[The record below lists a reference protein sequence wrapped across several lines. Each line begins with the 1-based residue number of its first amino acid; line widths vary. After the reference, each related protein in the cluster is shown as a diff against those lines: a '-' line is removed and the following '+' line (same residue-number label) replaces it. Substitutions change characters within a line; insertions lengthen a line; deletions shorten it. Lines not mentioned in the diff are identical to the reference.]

1 MYRILIVENDD
12 AIRAGLMTAL
22 DYDALGFQ
30 PMAASGFTEGL
41 RLSKTIQPEVVLVDA
56 NLDGGRGAELIRQ
69 LTALCPGV
77 ITCVLLPA
85 EEFVRMRSFM
95 RSGARDYLL
104 QPVDWKSLLGF
115 LRWVLEEGLPSAD
128 PLSSGEPETDPVL
141 GVSYETLSRSTQKL
155 ISLIRT
161 GYREALNL
169 TELAATLGM
178 SSKYIGRVFLKE
190 TGMRFSDYL
199 MAWRMREARQL
210 IQNSR
215 EKISVIAKLVGYSQ
229 PNTFYTHF
237 RNYYGISP
245 GALRSETPE
254 ENQEAENAQPISL

>member
-22 DYDALGFQ
+22 DYDALGFH
-30 PMAASGFTEGL
+30 PIAASGYTEGL
-41 RLSKTIQPEVVLVDA
+41 RLSKALQPEVVLVDA

-104 QPVDWKSLLGF
+104 QPVDWKALLDF
-115 LRWVLEEGLPSAD
+115 LRWVLAEGIPSAD
-128 PLSSGEPETDPVL
+128 PVASGEPETDPVL
-141 GVSYETLSRSTQKL
+141 GVSYDTLSRSTQKL

-199 MAWRMREARQL
+199 MAYRMREARHL
-210 IQNSR
+210 IQNSG

-229 PNTFYTHF
+229 PNTFYIHF
-237 RNYYGISP
+237 RNYFGISP

-254 ENQEAENAQPISL
+254 ESQEE

>member
-22 DYDALGFQ
+22 DYDALGCQ

-41 RLSKTIQPEVVLVDA
+41 RLSRALQPEVVLVDA
-56 NLDGGRGAELIRQ
+56 HLDGGRGAELIRQ
-69 LTALCPGV
+69 LSALCPGAV
-77 ITCVLLPA
+77 ACVLLPA
-85 EEFVRMRSFM
+85 EEYVRMRTFM
-95 RSGARDYLL
+95 RAGARDYLL
-104 QPVDWKSLLGF
+104 QPVDWKSLLDF
-115 LRWVLEEGLPSAD
+115 LRWVLAEGIPSAD
-128 PLSSGEPETDPVL
+128 PVASGEPETDPVL
-141 GVSYETLSRSTQKL
+141 GVSYDTLSRSTQKL

-199 MAWRMREARQL
+199 MAWRMREARHL

-254 ENQEAENAQPISL
+254 EKQEAENAQLISL

>member
-30 PMAASGFTEGL
+30 PMAANGYTEGL
-41 RLSKTIQPEVVLVDA
+41 RLSQALQPEVVLVDA
-56 NLDGGRGAELIRQ
+56 HLDGGRGAELIRQ
-69 LTALCPGV
+69 LSALCPGAV
-77 ITCVLLPA
+77 ACVLLPA
-85 EEFVRMRSFM
+85 EEYVRMRTFM
-95 RSGARDYLL
+95 RAGARDYLL
-104 QPVDWKSLLGF
+104 QPVDWKSLLDF
-115 LRWVLEEGLPSAD
+115 LRWVLTEGLPSAD
-128 PLSSGEPETDPVL
+128 PVFSGEPETDPVL
-141 GVSYETLSRSTQKL
+141 GISYESLSRSTQKL
-155 ISLIRT
+155 INLVHT
-161 GYREALNL
+161 DYREALNL
-169 TELAATLGM
+169 TELAAALGM

-254 ENQEAENAQPISL
+254 ENQEAENAQPIQL

>member
-12 AIRAGLMTAL
+12 AIRTGLMTAL

-30 PMAASGFTEGL
+30 PMAAGGYAEGL
-41 RLSKTIQPEVVLVDA
+41 RLSKALQPEVVLVDA
-56 NLDGGRGAELIRQ
+56 HLDGSRGAELIRQ
-69 LTALCPGV
+69 LSALCPGV
-77 ITCVLLPA
+77 LTCVLLPA
-85 EEFVRMRSFM
+85 EEIGRMRTFM
-95 RSGARDYLL
+95 RAGARDYLL
-104 QPVDWKSLLGF
+104 QPVDWKSLLEF
-115 LRWVLEEGLPSAD
+115 LRWVLAEGLPSAEPLPSGD
-128 PLSSGEPETDPVL
+128 PDTDPVL
-141 GVSYETLSRSTQKL
+141 GIGYESLSRSTQKL
-155 ISLIRT
+155 VSLVHT
-161 GYREALNL
+161 DYREALNL
-169 TELAATLGM
+169 TDLAATLGM

-199 MAWRMREARQL
+199 MAWRMREARRL
-210 IQNSR
+210 IQNSG

-254 ENQEAENAQPISL
+254 ENQEAENAQPIQL

>member
-1 MYRILIVENDD
+1 MYRILFVENDD
-12 AIRAGLMTAL
+12 AIRAWLMTAL

-30 PMAASGFTEGL
+30 PTAASGFTEGR
-41 RLSKTIQPEVVLVDA
+41 RLSQALQPVVVLVDA
-56 NLDGGRGAELIRQ
+56 NLDGSRGAELIRQ
-69 LTALCPGV
+69 LTVLCPGT
-77 ITCVLLPA
+77 IPCVLLPA
-85 EEFVRMRSFM
+85 EEFVRMRTFM
-95 RSGARDYLL
+95 RAGARDYLL
-104 QPVDWKSLLGF
+104 QPVDWKALLDF
-115 LRWVLEEGLPSAD
+115 LRWVLAEGIPSAD

-141 GVSYETLSRSTQKL
+141 GISYENLSRSTQKL
-155 ISLIRT
+155 ISLIHT
-161 GYREALNL
+161 DYRGALNL

-229 PNTFYTHF
+229 PNTFYIHF

-254 ENQEAENAQPISL
+254 ENQEAENAQPIPL

>member
-30 PMAASGFTEGL
+30 PMAAGGFTEGL

-141 GVSYETLSRSTQKL
+141 GIGYEALSRSTQKL

-199 MAWRMREARQL
+199 MAYRMREARHL
-210 IQNSR
+210 IQNSG

-229 PNTFYTHF
+229 PNTFYIHF
-237 RNYYGISP
+237 RNYFGISP

-254 ENQEAENAQPISL
+254 ENQEE

>member
-30 PMAASGFTEGL
+30 PMAANGYTEGL
-41 RLSKTIQPEVVLVDA
+41 RLSQALQPEVVLVDA
-56 NLDGGRGAELIRQ
+56 HLDGGRGAELIRQ
-69 LTALCPGV
+69 LSALCPGAV
-77 ITCVLLPA
+77 ACVLLPA
-85 EEFVRMRSFM
+85 EEYVRMRTFM
-95 RSGARDYLL
+95 RAGARDYLL
-104 QPVDWKSLLGF
+104 QPVDWKSLLDF
-115 LRWVLEEGLPSAD
+115 LRWVLAEGLPSAD
-128 PLSSGEPETDPVL
+128 PVSSGEPDTDPVL
-141 GVSYETLSRSTQKL
+141 GISYESLSRSTQKL
-155 ISLIRT
+155 INLVHT
-161 GYREALNL
+161 DYRETLNL

-199 MAWRMREARQL
+199 MAWRMREARRL

-229 PNTFYTHF
+229 PNTFYIHF
-237 RNYYGISP
+237 RNYFGISP

-254 ENQEAENAQPISL
+254 ENQEAENAQPIQL

>member
-12 AIRAGLMTAL
+12 AIRTGLMNAL
-22 DYDALGFQ
+22 DWDAVGFQ
-30 PMAASGFTEGL
+30 PMAACGYTEGL
-41 RLSKTIQPEVVLVDA
+41 RLGLAYQPQAVLVDA
-56 NLDGGRGAELIRQ
+56 YLDGGRGTELIRQ
-69 LTALCPGV
+69 LSALCPGTA
-77 ITCVLLPA
+77 ICVLLPA

-95 RSGARDYLL
+95 RAGARDYLL
-104 QPVDWKSLLGF
+104 QPVDRKSLLEF
-115 LRWVLEEGLPSAD
+115 IRWVLAEGIPTTNSLTPGD
-128 PLSSGEPETDPVL
+128 PDTDPVL
-141 GVSYETLSRSTQKL
+141 GISYETLSRSTEKL
-155 ISLIRT
+155 ITLVHA

-169 TELAATLGM
+169 TDLAAVLGM

-199 MAWRMREARQL
+199 MAWRMREARRL
-210 IQNSR
+210 ILGSR

-229 PNTFYTHF
+229 PNNFYIHF

-254 ENQEAENAQPISL
+254 ENQEAENAQPI

>member
-1 MYRILIVENDD
+1 MYRILFVENND

-41 RLSKTIQPEVVLVDA
+41 RLSKALQPEVVLVDA
-56 NLDGGRGAELIRQ
+56 HLDGDRGAELIRQ
-69 LTALCPGV
+69 LSVLCPGT
-77 ITCVLLPA
+77 IPCVLLPA
-85 EEFVRMRSFM
+85 EEFVRMRTFM
-95 RSGARDYLL
+95 RAGARDYLL
-104 QPVDWKSLLGF
+104 QPVDWKVLLDF
-115 LRWVLEEGLPSAD
+115 LRWALTEGIPSAD
-128 PLSSGEPETDPVL
+128 LISSGEPDTDPVL
-141 GVSYETLSRSTQKL
+141 GINYESLSRSTEKL
-155 ISLIRT
+155 ISLVHT
-161 GYREALNL
+161 DYREALNL

-199 MAWRMREARQL
+199 MAWRMREARRL

-215 EKISVIAKLVGYSQ
+215 EKISVIAKLVGFSQ
-229 PNTFYTHF
+229 PNTFYIHF

-254 ENQEAENAQPISL
+254 ENQEAENAQPIQL

>member
-22 DYDALGFQ
+22 DYDALGFH
-30 PMAASGFTEGL
+30 PIAASGYTEGL
-41 RLSKTIQPEVVLVDA
+41 RLSKALQPEVVLVDA

-141 GVSYETLSRSTQKL
+141 GVSYDTLSRSTQKL

-199 MAWRMREARQL
+199 MAYRMREARHL
-210 IQNSR
+210 IQNSG

-229 PNTFYTHF
+229 PNTFYIHF
-237 RNYYGISP
+237 RNYFGISP

-254 ENQEAENAQPISL
+254 ESQEE

>member
-30 PMAASGFTEGL
+30 PMAANGYIEGL
-41 RLSKTIQPEVVLVDA
+41 RLSQALQPEVVLVDA
-56 NLDGGRGAELIRQ
+56 HLDGGRGAELIRQ
-69 LTALCPGV
+69 LSALCPGAV
-77 ITCVLLPA
+77 ACVLLPA
-85 EEFVRMRSFM
+85 EEYVRMRTFM
-95 RSGARDYLL
+95 RAGARDYLL
-104 QPVDWKSLLGF
+104 QPVDWKSLLDF
-115 LRWVLEEGLPSAD
+115 LRWVLTEGLPSAD
-128 PLSSGEPETDPVL
+128 PVFSGEPETDPVL
-141 GVSYETLSRSTQKL
+141 GISYESLSRSTQKL
-155 ISLIRT
+155 INLVHT
-161 GYREALNL
+161 DYRETLNL

-229 PNTFYTHF
+229 PNTFYIHF

-254 ENQEAENAQPISL
+254 ENQEAENAQPIQL

>member
-30 PMAASGFTEGL
+30 PMAAGGFTEGL
-41 RLSKTIQPEVVLVDA
+41 RLSKAIQPEVVLVDA

-128 PLSSGEPETDPVL
+128 PLSSGL
-141 GVSYETLSRSTQKL
+141 
-155 ISLIRT
+155 SLIH
-161 GYREALNL
+161 
-169 TELAATLGM
+169 
-178 SSKYIGRVFLKE
+178 I
-190 TGMRFSDYL
+190 
-199 MAWRMREARQL
+199 
-210 IQNSR
+210 
-215 EKISVIAKLVGYSQ
+215 
-229 PNTFYTHF
+229 
-237 RNYYGISP
+237 
-245 GALRSETPE
+245 
-254 ENQEAENAQPISL
+254 